1 MTQNR
6 VKIAI
11 TGGIGSGK
19 STVCHMVEEM
29 GYPVFSCD
37 EIYQKMQSDTAFLS
51 VMQENFGK
59 KVVKEGKLDK
69 EALSFA
75 VFSDRALL
83 QKLDDVTHPLIMD
96 RLYAEMANHA
106 VAFAEVPLLF
116 EGGFEKD
123 FDRVIVVLRK
133 EGERL
138 AAVCKRDNITEEK
151 VADRIKNQVNY
162 EKIDLNGHTI
172 IYNDGDLNALRKK
185 VTSVIEEILG

>member
-19 STVCHMVEEM
+19 STVCRMIGEM

-37 EIYQKMQSDTAFLS
+37 EIYKELQTDGDFLA
-51 VMQENFGK
+51 VMRENFGE

-69 EALSFA
+69 EALSLA

-83 QKLDDVTHPLIMD
+83 QKLDDVTHPLIMA
-96 RLYAEMANHA
+96 RLYAAMSAY
-106 VAFAEVPLLF
+106 VVSFAEVPLLF
-116 EGGFEKD
+116 EGGFAKD

-133 EGERL
+133 EEDRI
-138 AAVCKRDNITEEK
+138 AAVCERDHTTEEK
-151 VADRIKNQVNY
+151 AEKRMKNQVDY

-172 IYNDGDLNALRKK
+172 IYNDGDLNALRQK
-185 VTSVIEEILG
+185 VSSVIEEILA

>member
-6 VKIAI
+6 VKIAV

-19 STVCHMVEEM
+19 STVCRMIGEM

-37 EIYQKMQSDTAFLS
+37 EIYKKMQSDGAFLA
-51 VMQENFGK
+51 VMRENFGE

-69 EALSFA
+69 EALSSA

-83 QKLDDVTHPLIMD
+83 QKLDGVTHPLIME
-96 RLYAEMANHA
+96 RLYAEMKNYS
-106 VAFAEVPLLF
+106 VSFAEVPLLF

-133 EGERL
+133 EKDRL
-138 AAVCKRDNITEEK
+138 AAVCERDRTTQEK
-151 VADRIKNQVNY
+151 AADRMKNQVNY

-172 IYNDGDLNALRKK
+172 IYNDGDMNALREK

>member
-1 MTQNR
+1 
-6 VKIAI
+6 
-11 TGGIGSGK
+11 
-19 STVCHMVEEM
+19 MVEEM